1 MADTFEEVAALKGE
15 RVTFQA
21 EDGKPVTG
29 VILEVDATAR
39 TVTLADKRVVKFH
52 AVAKIEK
59 PVTATFTK

>member
-29 VILEVDATAR
+29 TIAEVDAAAR
-39 TVTLADKRVVKFH
+39 TVTLADKRVVKFP
-52 AVAKIEK
+52 AAEKIEK
-59 PVTATFTK
+59 PAVAVFTK